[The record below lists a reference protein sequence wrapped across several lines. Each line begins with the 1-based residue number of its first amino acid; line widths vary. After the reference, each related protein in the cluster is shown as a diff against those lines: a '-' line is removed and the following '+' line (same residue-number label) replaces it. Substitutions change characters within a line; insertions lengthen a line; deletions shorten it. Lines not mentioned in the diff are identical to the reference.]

1 MYIAEHDY
9 ETGFTL
15 LLKAAKLAIEWIP
28 TAYHKDLSADARKA
42 LRIRSSDILDAL
54 SGLKSILNDRYE
66 AWRSANPDL
75 DTPSAGSSSVISYAP
90 EASSSRQ
97 ATSYRHASR
106 LKVFASLP
114 YVAKE
119 SDSLYGLQ
127 TARRP
132 PTYTSDHA
140 TTLHPQTRMDEARF
154 AAFLLRTACACQIS
168 NIAAR
173 ERQLAYWRGI
183 SRTSPSSRRGQ
194 SVPHSHFLPTFRI
207 QFWLPASLRNLSLLR
222 RLYVK
227 RRPTWK
233 TVTLCGLCTCPMA

>member
-1 MYIAEHDY
+1 MH
-9 ETGFTL
+9 
-15 LLKAAKLAIEWIP
+15 
-28 TAYHKDLSADARKA
+28 
-42 LRIRSSDILDAL
+42 
-54 SGLKSILNDRYE
+54 SGS
-66 AWRSANPDL
+66 
-75 DTPSAGSSSVISYAP
+75 
-90 EASSSRQ
+90 
-97 ATSYRHASR
+97 
-106 LKVFASLP
+106 KVFASLP

-119 SDSLYGLQ
+119 SDSLFGLQ

-194 SVPHSHFLPTFRI
+194 SVPHSHFLPIFRI
-207 QFWLPASLRNLSLLR
+207 QFGLAASLRNLSLPR
-222 RLYVK
+222 RLHVK
-227 RRPTWK
+227 RPKSMPTWK
-233 TVTLCGLCTCPMA
+233 TGPLCALCICPMA